1 MSLTAHVS
9 ILLLLLQDYNTV
21 PLPVGWY
28 LVPDPNRQVHT
39 VEEFLLMYEVQNV
52 GRVCLIIV
60 LHNSLI
66 FCLNI
71 KKKQSKLPPDFKGG
85 LEV

>member
-52 GRVCLIIV
+52 GRGCLIIV